1 MRLIGMTGNV
11 RAALAIIGGAIV
23 GLCGFGATKVEAAP
37 VTFEFTVTVT
47 QIEDSF
53 GDLFGAVIQPG
64 DKFKAY
70 FTYDTSAMDY
80 EPGAPW
86 LGYYEM
92 TGGSASFGVQTPRG
106 FVSDDF
112 FVNVQNDLSGHDTL
126 TVQGYAPVIGAP
138 GFDEGYL
145 DFNVIAPDTW
155 LSSDA
160 PPSNLIA
167 AQMAGF
173 DTWLSFQASKS
184 DARYTLIGKLTY
196 DGPGTEDPPPAVP
209 EPASL
214 MLLGSGLIGIA
225 RLRHRRARA

>member
-1 MRLIGMTGNV
+1 MQKTGTV
-11 RAALAIIGGAIV
+11 RATLAIIGGALI
-23 GLCGFGATKVEAAP
+23 GSFGFGATVVQAAP

-47 QIEDSF
+47 QIEDTN
-53 GDLFGAVIQPG
+53 GDLFGAVIQKG

-70 FTYDTSAMDY
+70 FTYDTAAMDY
-80 EPGAPW
+80 EPDAPG

-92 TGGSASFGVQTPRG
+92 TGGSAAFGLNTPRS
-106 FVSDDF
+106 FVSDLF
-112 FVNVQNDLSGHDTL
+112 FVNVSNDLNGHDTL
-126 TVQGYAPVIGAP
+126 TVQGYAPVLNAP

-160 PPSNLIA
+160 PPANLSA

-173 DTWLSFQASKS
+173 DTWISFQASKS
-184 DARYTLIGKLTY
+184 DAKYTLVGKLTY

-214 MLLGSGLIGIA
+214 LLLGSGLIGVA
-225 RLRHRRARA
+225 RMRRRQARS